1 MGQLYCGAAKRCI
14 TPDKDMLKDL
24 VGLKQHRFAGVLDDI
39 YVRVMAIGTK
49 ERMALVISFDLTTA
63 PCSEEFLAKLSAQAG
78 VRREDILFFSIH
90 THAVPFNDLD
100 LEERERQSEETLA
113 ACRAYT
119 SFLHE
124 QVLAAAVEASAK
136 AVPARMGYVRDES
149 HVNVV
154 RLQDYRVREKDSES
168 ASSEFRAK
176 ARGGKDPARTV
187 IGLGADPSAYAD
199 PTLFVLR
206 VESLGGD
213 PIAFLVNYAM
223 HNVATIWNDYDGNG
237 AMGISGDIG
246 GGVSRLLEEHY
257 EGAVALWSSA
267 AAGDLNPLML
277 NEVILPDPETGAPR
291 EYHPEGTSYA
301 RWCLRIMTA
310 RHGADV
316 LRAAERIECGQREAG
331 SGSDFSLR
339 SGEEAGSRSKSVR
352 SGEGNSESCAGVG
365 NDLLK
370 DPAGRDVYDVHMDG
384 TVESVIEWSVTPGC
398 ECIRHH
404 DAPPEFVTGD
414 GVPDHTVRLHM
425 LRIGRVVLLGVGA
438 ELYSSIGRAMLEAAP
453 EDAVLISHNASTLCH
468 SHYILDDAT
477 MERCR
482 RSGKYAMIPGYDEY
496 RCCEGVM
503 RQDLTGHVAH
513 MTEQLQW
520 E

>member
-1 MGQLYCGAAKRCI
+1 MKQLYCGAAKRCI
-14 TPDKDMLKDL
+14 TPDQDMMKDL

-39 YVRVMAIGTK
+39 YVRVMAIGSK
-49 ERMALVISFDLTTA
+49 ERMALVVSFDLTTA
-63 PCSEEFLAKLSAQAG
+63 PCSEEFLSKLSARTG

-100 LEERERQSEETLA
+100 LEERGRQPEATLA

-119 SFLHE
+119 ALLHE
-124 QVLAAAVEASAK
+124 KVLEAASEAAAR
-136 AVPARMGYVRDES
+136 AVPARMGFVRDES

-154 RLQDYRVREKDSES
+154 RLQNYQVREKD
-168 ASSEFRAK
+168 
-176 ARGGKDPARTV
+176 PVRTV

-206 VESLGGD
+206 VESLAGD

-257 EGAVALWSSA
+257 AGAVALWSSA

-316 LRAAERIECGQREAG
+316 LRAAERISCG
-331 SGSDFSLR
+331 
-339 SGEEAGSRSKSVR
+339 
-352 SGEGNSESCAGVG
+352 NTESNA
-365 NDLLK
+365 
-370 DPAGRDVYDVHMDG
+370 HTDG

-398 ECIRHH
+398 ECIRHP

-414 GVPDHTVRLHM
+414 GVPEHTVRLHM

-438 ELYSSIGRAMLEAAP
+438 ELYSSLGRAMLEAAP
-453 EDAVLISHNASTLCH
+453 EDAVLITHNASTLCH

-496 RCCEGVM
+496 RCCEGIM

-513 MTEQLQW
+513 MTEQLRW

>member
-39 YVRVMAIGTK
+39 FVRVMAIGTR

-63 PCSEEFLAKLSAQAG
+63 PCSEEFLTRLSAQTG

-119 SFLHE
+119 AFLHE
-124 QVLAAAVEASAK
+124 QVLAAAKEASAK

-154 RLQDYRVREKDSES
+154 RLQDYQVRETDSES

-176 ARGGKDPARTV
+176 ARGGKDPVRTV

-206 VESLGGD
+206 VESLAGD

-223 HNVATIWNDYDGNG
+223 HNVTTIWNDYDGNG

-316 LRAAERIECGQREAG
+316 LRAAEEINCG
-331 SGSDFSLR
+331 S
-339 SGEEAGSRSKSVR
+339 
-352 SGEGNSESCAGVG
+352 SES
-365 NDLLK
+365 
-370 DPAGRDVYDVHMDG
+370 DVHTDG

-398 ECIRHH
+398 ECIRRH

-414 GVPDHTVRLHM
+414 DVPDHTVRLHM

-496 RCCEGVM
+496 RCCEGIM

-513 MTEQLQW
+513 MSEQLQW
-520 E
+520 G